1 VRADFR
7 YQKALEYLVKNP
19 NLMVRE
25 GMKLANFSPQ
35 EREDKSKYMM
45 VNRLLNKARD
55 NNFRTPPAQL
65 IALTT
70 MPTSKPISSITT
82 TTAAESTVSSPPPQK
97 ATIPCSTATAAQ
109 LRHVVAVQKKRE
121 YNKAFKRATVV
132 YARERAKGKSGMS
145 ARSVIELIRNK
156 TKVELSAR

>member
-1 VRADFR
+1 LITYIPNIPRSNVRADSR

-19 NLMVRE
+19 NLTVQV

-45 VNRLLNKARD
+45 VNCLLNKAR
-55 NNFRTPPAQL
+55 NNHFRTPPAQL
-65 IALTT
+65 IAFTT
-70 MPTSKPISSITT
+70 MPSSKPISSITT

-109 LRHVVAVQKKRE
+109 LCCVVAAQKKRE

-132 YARERAKGKSGMS
+132 Y
-145 ARSVIELIRNK
+145 V
-156 TKVELSAR
+156 